1 VLSKLS
7 EKGDKLIR
15 KVLKY
20 TKWIGNQS
28 KKFFF
33 PLVILVVTGVFT
45 SLTTVFVALESKKL
59 FDSAQY
65 GRFDSLFRSGL
76 SIIAIVLAQTLL
88 RSFTTVHSSKI
99 SSSLSN
105 ELRSRFF
112 EKLFRIQWQDLSKY
126 HSGDLLTRMTS
137 DIDAIVSGVTTIIP
151 NMFSLVFSLLASLV
165 VLAIFDPLLAL
176 SAFILGP
183 LSIVFT
189 RLFSKKLSEYH
200 LRIQETEG
208 KSRGFIQ
215 ERLKNMHIV
224 KTFGLETE
232 TSSALASLQSK
243 KLDWIIKRS
252 KISAVSSAALTLSFW
267 LGFILAV
274 LWGSIQLSRGDVTFG
289 TITVYLQLVGDIQ
302 SPFIGLAY
310 SVPQIIVMYTS
321 AGRLIELYELDE
333 ENITNERLHW
343 KSAGIIADELEFSY
357 DKNTSILN
365 KASFEIRP
373 GEFTAVVGASGEGKT
388 TFIRL
393 LLSLLKPVGGSLSF
407 FNPETG
413 ESIAA
418 DVSTRSLASYVPQGN
433 TLFSGTIKEN
443 LLIGNREATDDEL
456 TEALKN
462 ACILDFVDELPDKE
476 NTVIGE
482 NGYGLSEGQAQRISI
497 ARALLSKKPVLILDE
512 ATSALDAGT
521 ELEVLRSIASI
532 QPRPTCIIITHRKA
546 ALDFC
551 SKILT
556 IENGKIHTQVTF

>member
-1 VLSKLS
+1 M
-7 EKGDKLIR
+7 LIR
-15 KVLKY
+15 KILKY

-28 KKFFF
+28 KQFFF
-33 PLVILVVTGVFT
+33 PLVILVVTSVIT
-45 SLTTVFVALESKKL
+45 SLTTVLVALESKKL

-65 GRFDSLFRSGL
+65 GKIDSLIRSGL
-76 SIIAIVLAQTLL
+76 AIIGIVLMQTLL

-99 SSSLSN
+99 SASLSN
-105 ELRSRFF
+105 DLRRKFF
-112 EKLFRIQWQDLSKY
+112 EKLLIIQWQDFSKY
-126 HSGDLLTRMTS
+126 HSADLLTRMTS
-137 DIDAIVSGVTTIIP
+137 DINTIVSGITSIIP
-151 NMFSLVFSLLASLV
+151 NMISLLFTLFASLI
-165 VLAIFDPLLAL
+165 VLIMFDPLLAL

-183 LSIVFT
+183 LSIIFT

-200 LRIQETEG
+200 LQIQETEG
-208 KSRGFIQ
+208 KARGFIQ

-232 TSSALASLQSK
+232 TSTGLASLQSK
-243 KLDWIIKRS
+243 KLWWIIKRS
-252 KISAVSSAALTLSFW
+252 RISAVSSAALTLSFW
-267 LGFILAV
+267 LGFLLAV
-274 LWGSIQLSRGDVTFG
+274 LWGSIQLSRGVVTFG
-289 TITVYLQLVGDIQ
+289 TITVYLQLIGEIQ

-333 ENITNERLHW
+333 EGFSKEQLHW
-343 KSAGIIADELEFSY
+343 KSAGIAAEELGFSY
-357 DKNTSILN
+357 DQNTSIFD
-365 KASFEIRP
+365 KASFEISP
-373 GEFTAVVGASGEGKT
+373 GEFAAVVGASGEGKT

-393 LLSLLKPVGGSLSF
+393 LLSLLKPVSGTLSF

-413 ESIAA
+413 ESITA
-418 DVSTRSLASYVPQGN
+418 DVNTRSLASYVPQGN

-443 LLIGNREATDDEL
+443 LLPGNKEATDEEL

-462 ACILDFVDELPDKE
+462 ACILDFVNELPDKAD
-476 NTVIGE
+476 TVIGE

-556 IENGKIHTQVTF
+556 IENGKIHTQFTQVTS